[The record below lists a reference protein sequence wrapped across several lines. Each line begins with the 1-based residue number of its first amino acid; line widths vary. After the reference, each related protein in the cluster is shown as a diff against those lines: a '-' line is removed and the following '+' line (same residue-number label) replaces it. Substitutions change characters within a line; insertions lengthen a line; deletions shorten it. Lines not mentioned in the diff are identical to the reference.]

1 MYYVYVLKV
10 ALGKGKDYYVGYCSD
25 LKKQLAQH
33 QSSEVKTTKNGKPEL
48 VYYEAYNNQYLALAR
63 EKGLKTSGSV
73 KMALMK
79 RLGLK

>member
-1 MYYVYVLKV
+1 MYYVYILKV
-10 ALGKGKDYYVGYCSD
+10 VIGKGKDYYIGYCSD
-25 LKKQLAQH
+25 LKKRLAQH
-33 QSSEVKTTKNGKPEL
+33 KAGEVKTTKSGDPEL
-48 VYYEAYNNQYLALAR
+48 IYYEAYNNQYLALAR